1 MRHNDNEFDQL
12 FRDRL
17 RDHTSPVRADLWRR
31 IHTGI
36 GAPTRRLHFLRHW
49 RYLGAATTTITVAF
63 AAHLIFT
70 PSHRPHPTHPSVP
83 PVNHYSNISHSA
95 ATRTSSATRPATAT
109 RPDTAALDQTQPQTP
124 TRDLVSAPETLGST
138 RENPTHPPIPNS
150 NFLDL
155 HRQIQKSKKHNTSP
169 SRANPSTTDLA
180 GNPAKILATQPTKD
194 LSPHSAKNLAST
206 TGTSTHQHY
215 PVTLPA
221 IARTST
227 RAAVTSRPPKLN
239 PRHNDPDNPPDAPR
253 PIKTG
258 YVSLYASPD
267 FPANHYY
274 TWSYSAGGTVT
285 IQFSRHWS
293 GTTGFEYGRVN
304 VPTQYVPPVTGDT
317 LKAFYWSNYQ
327 VPALIGY
334 TMMLGSYALTVNGGA
349 ILNLYFHRSTG
360 VWVNNWPDRDSYGAY
375 LGADIFRPVGHS
387 IRVFAQPYARYS
399 ISNYRMFIP
408 EQRFFYGAHLGIRY
422 QL

>member
-17 RDHTSPVRADLWRR
+17 ADHSSPVRADLWRR

-49 RYLGAATTTITVAF
+49 RYFGAAATTITVAF

-70 PSHRPHPTHPSVP
+70 PSHPPHPQHPSVP

-95 ATRTSSATRPATAT
+95 AARPATAAH
-109 RPDTAALDQTQPQTP
+109 PDTTSIDQTLTQTP
-124 TRDLVSAPETLGST
+124 TRDLVTAPENLGST
-138 RENPTHPPIPNS
+138 PENPTHPSAPNS

-169 SRANPSTTDLA
+169 SRAIPSTTDLA
-180 GNPAKILATQPTKD
+180 GNPAKNLATQPTN
-194 LSPHSAKNLAST
+194 ALATQPTNTLATQPSIP
-206 TGTSTHQHY
+206 QHY
-215 PVTLPA
+215 PITLPA

-227 RAAVTSRPPKLN
+227 RAAITTRPLTLKS
-239 PRHNDPDNPPDAPR
+239 RHNGPDNPPDAPR

-274 TWSYSAGGTVT
+274 TWSYSAGGAVT

-293 GTTGFEYGRVN
+293 GTAGFEYGRVN
-304 VPTQYVPPVTGDT
+304 VPTQIVPPITGDT

-327 VPALIGY
+327 VPVLIGY

-360 VWVNNWPDRDSYGAY
+360 VWVNNWPDRDSYGAF

-387 IRVFAQPYARYS
+387 IRIFAQPYARYS

>member
-1 MRHNDNEFDQL
+1 MLHNDNHNDNQYDQL

-17 RDHTSPVRADLWRR
+17 GDHSSPVRADLWRR

-36 GAPTRRLHFLRHW
+36 GTPIRRLRLHHHW
-49 RYLGAATTTITVAF
+49 LYYGAAATTITVAL

-70 PSHRPHPTHPSVP
+70 HPSHSSHPSVP
-83 PVNHYSNISHSA
+83 PVNHYSNISHN
-95 ATRTSSATRPATAT
+95 ATR
-109 RPDTAALDQTQPQTP
+109 RPDTTTLDQTQPQPATRHITP
-124 TRDLVSAPETLGST
+124 ASENLAST
-138 RENPTHPPIPNS
+138 RENPTRPPIPNS

-155 HRQIQKSKKHNTSP
+155 HRQMQKSKQHNTSL
-169 SRANPSTTDLA
+169 SREILSATDPAN
-180 GNPAKILATQPTKD
+180 NP
-194 LSPHSAKNLAST
+194 AKNLAST
-206 TGTSTHQHY
+206 TVLPIRHPK

-221 IARTST
+221 IASTST
-227 RAAVTSRPPKLN
+227 RAASTIRPPKLK
-239 PRHNDPDNPPDAPR
+239 PWHNDPNTAARR

-258 YVSLYASPD
+258 YISLYGSVD
-267 FPANHYY
+267 FPSNHYY
-274 TWSYSAGGTVT
+274 TWSYAAGGTVT

-293 GTTGFEYGRVN
+293 GTAGFEYGRVN

-327 VPALIGY
+327 VPVLIGY
-334 TMMLGSYALTVNGGA
+334 TMMIGSYALTVNGGA

-375 LGADIFRPVGHS
+375 LGADIYRPLGHS
-387 IRVFAQPYARYS
+387 FRVFAQPYARYS